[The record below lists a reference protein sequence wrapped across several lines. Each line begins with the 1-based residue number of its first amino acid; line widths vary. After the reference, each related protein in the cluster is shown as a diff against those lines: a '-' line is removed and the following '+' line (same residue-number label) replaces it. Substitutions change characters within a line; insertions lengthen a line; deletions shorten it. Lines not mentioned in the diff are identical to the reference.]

1 MLDYLYVVGQ
11 ILCLLGLAW
20 GAWLALGSS
29 ELVAALRE
37 AGIGRRGLRRRRQRG
52 ADVEDPHVSGLGY
65 WP

>member
-1 MLDYLYVVGQ
+1 MLDYLYAVGQ

-20 GAWLALGSS
+20 GARLALGSS
-29 ELVAALRE
+29 ELIAALRE
-37 AGIGRRGLRRRRQRG
+37 AGIARRGLRRRRQRG